1 MTSRYNEIYQEWQA
15 DPEAF
20 WAHAA
25 VAIDWIRPWEKVF
38 DPDDGPYGRWYAG
51 AECNTCYN
59 AVDRHVAQGR
69 GDQLALIHDSAVTG
83 TQRKITYAELLSD
96 INALAAVLTDKGV

>member
-1 MTSRYNEIYQEWQA
+1 M
-15 DPEAF
+15 AF

-25 VAIDWIRPWEKVF
+25 VAIDWIKPWDKVF

-59 AVDRHVAQGR
+59 AVDRHVQHGR
-69 GDQLALIHDSAVTG
+69 ADQLALIHDSAVTG
-83 TQRKITYAELLSD
+83 TQRKITYARAS
-96 INALAAVLTDKGV
+96 